1 MISLQSIAGGKR
13 AAVLL
18 LALLV
23 AALLLLPE
31 SRQEPLLAIGR
42 QIAVVVAVPLRIV
55 DAVNQELETLWT
67 RYLALQH
74 ARVESQALRQHIASL
89 QQENARLRESAATTT
104 RLRDLLELK
113 ERLSYPTLAAQVIG
127 RDPTNWYRSIIIN
140 KGAQEGV
147 AADMG
152 VVSMAGVIGRIVK
165 VYDHFAIVL
174 LLIDQNN
181 AVTGVVQRTR
191 DEGIVEGTEKG
202 LARIKYLPLL
212 STVKVGDQVVTSGLA
227 GGFPRGLPIG
237 AITKIERR
245 EAELFLS
252 AEIAP
257 DGDFAKIEEVLV
269 ITSPRETAQLP
280 ATPFPLQPQASIKRE
295 AGEPR

>member
-13 AAVLL
+13 AVLL
-18 LALLV
+18 LLV
-23 AALLLLPE
+23 FLVVALLLLPE
-31 SRQEPLLAIGR
+31 SRQESLMVIGR
-42 QIAVVVAVPLRIV
+42 PMAAVISVPLRV
-55 DAVNQELETLWT
+55 MDAANQKIDATVN

-74 ARVESQALRQHIASL
+74 MREENRDLRQHIARL
-89 QQENARLRESAATTT
+89 QTENVRLRETAVATT
-104 RLRDLLELK
+104 RLRDLLELQ
-113 ERLSYPTLAAQVIG
+113 EQLPYPTVAAQVIG
-127 RDPTNWYRSIIIN
+127 RDPTNWYRSIVIN
-140 KGAQEGV
+140 KGRKDRL

-152 VVSMAGVIGRIVK
+152 VVTPAGAVGRIVK
-165 VYDHFAIVL
+165 AYDRFAIVL
-174 LLIDQNN
+174 LLNDLNN
-181 AVTGVVQRTR
+181 AITGLVQRTR

-237 AITKIERR
+237 TITKIERR

-257 DGDFAKIEEVLV
+257 DADFTKIEEVLV
-269 ITSPRETAQLP
+269 ITASRESAHLP
-280 ATPFPLQPQASIKRE
+280 ANTFSFQPAVPVKP
-295 AGEPR
+295 AGETR

>member
-13 AAVLL
+13 AVLL
-18 LALLV
+18 LLV
-23 AALLLLPE
+23 FLVVALLLLPE
-31 SRQEPLLAIGR
+31 SRQESLMVIGR
-42 QIAVVVAVPLRIV
+42 PMAAVISVPLRV
-55 DAVNQELETLWT
+55 MDAANQKIDATVN

-74 ARVESQALRQHIASL
+74 MREENRDLRQHIARL
-89 QQENARLRESAATTT
+89 QTENVRLRETAVATT
-104 RLRDLLELK
+104 RLRDLLELQ
-113 ERLSYPTLAAQVIG
+113 EQLPYPTVAAQVIG
-127 RDPTNWYRSIIIN
+127 RDPTNWYRSIVIN
-140 KGAQEGV
+140 KGRKDRL

-152 VVSMAGVIGRIVK
+152 VVTPAGAVGRIVK
-165 VYDHFAIVL
+165 AYDRFAIVL
-174 LLIDQNN
+174 LLNDLNN
-181 AVTGVVQRTR
+181 AITGLVQRTR

-237 AITKIERR
+237 TITKIERR

-257 DGDFAKIEEVLV
+257 DADFTKIEEVLV
-269 ITSPRETAQLP
+269 ITASRESAHLP
-280 ATPFPLQPQASIKRE
+280 TNPFSFQPAIPVKP
-295 AGEPR
+295 AGETR

>member
-13 AAVLL
+13 AVLL
-18 LALLV
+18 LLV
-23 AALLLLPE
+23 FLVVALLLLPE
-31 SRQEPLLAIGR
+31 SRQESLMVIGR
-42 QIAVVVAVPLRIV
+42 PMAAVISVPLRV
-55 DAVNQELETLWT
+55 MDAANQKIDATVN

-74 ARVESQALRQHIASL
+74 MREENRDLRQHITRL
-89 QQENARLRESAATTT
+89 QTENVRLRETAVATT
-104 RLRDLLELK
+104 RLRDLLELQ
-113 ERLSYPTLAAQVIG
+113 EQLPYPTVAAQVIG
-127 RDPTNWYRSIIIN
+127 RDPTNWYRSIVIN
-140 KGAQEGV
+140 KGRKDRL

-152 VVSMAGVIGRIVK
+152 VVTPAGAVGRIVK
-165 VYDHFAIVL
+165 AYDRFAIVL
-174 LLIDQNN
+174 LLNDLNN
-181 AVTGVVQRTR
+181 AITGLVQRTR

-237 AITKIERR
+237 TITKIERR

-257 DGDFAKIEEVLV
+257 DADFTKIEEVLV
-269 ITSPRETAQLP
+269 ITASRESAHLP
-280 ATPFPLQPQASIKRE
+280 ANPFSFQPAVPVKP
-295 AGEPR
+295 AGETR